1 MPASCLKE
9 AFENGMKKPM
19 KLQLPVSTRWNTYCD
34 MLHRLLSSKNELN
47 AAIWNLKLNGLHKTD
62 NLREILSR
70 TNFWDLAKDL
80 YDLSVPIARAISQ
93 IEGQKLRS

>member
-19 KLQLPVSTRWNTYCD
+19 KLQLPVQTRWNTYCD
-34 MLHRLLSSKNELN
+34 MLHRLLSSKDELN
-47 AAIWNLKLNGLHKTD
+47 AAIWNLKLNGLSKTD
-62 NLREILSR
+62 NLREILCR
-70 TNFWDLAKDL
+70 TNFWNLAKDL
-80 YDLSVPIARAISQ
+80 YELAVPIARAISQ